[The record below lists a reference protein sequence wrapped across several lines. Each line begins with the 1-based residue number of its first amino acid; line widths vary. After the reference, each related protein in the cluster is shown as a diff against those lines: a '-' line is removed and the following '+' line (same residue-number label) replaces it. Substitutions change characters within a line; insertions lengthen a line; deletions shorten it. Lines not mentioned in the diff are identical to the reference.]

1 MCLYVHSDGAV
12 ARVLTSLVIL
22 SSSSTFFSERVVN
35 VWNRLPAQ
43 IDFGSL
49 SSFTRTVKEADLSEF
64 LMCF

>member
-1 MCLYVHSDGAV
+1 VTIVYIDHVRHPVAVHTAYCALQIV
-12 ARVLTSLVIL
+12 Q
-22 SSSSTFFSERVVN
+22 VVN

-49 SSFTRTVKEADLSEF
+49 CSFSRTVKEVDLSEF